1 MAPGRAPWKIVSGA
15 PDNET
20 LMRRFQDRQKK
31 KSLLSPFSLMV
42 MAFYMQLIVNAQS
55 VSAKP
60 FDRHLNATFI
70 RLGEQKLGM

>member
-1 MAPGRAPWKIVSGA
+1 
-15 PDNET
+15 
-20 LMRRFQDRQKK
+20 
-31 KSLLSPFSLMV
+31 MV
-42 MAFYMQLIVNAQS
+42 MAFYMQSIVNAQS